1 VLGTTDDVPARML
14 PVRKRVSVVRF
25 FDEPMLTLARW
36 VSERYV
42 VPLAAVLKRLTPPR
56 VVSEEGEPVGEG
68 EVLRAAD
75 PTRPHAPDLALATAE
90 DLGPATPAIL
100 ADAYRN
106 GSAVLEAIGERR
118 AAGFVLRPAPEDEA
132 ALAVETV
139 AACLAAGRRAIVL
152 VPEARPVPA
161 TAAAVL
167 GAFGDRAV
175 AFLGGDRRAR
185 YRTWLEV
192 ADGRGDVIVGTRPG
206 VYAPVRD
213 LGLIHVSRES
223 HPAHREDRAPY
234 SHVRDVALQRTRVEG
249 ATAVLSALCPS
260 SEAASMGFPEVA
272 TTSRRWPAVEIVA
285 PGPEG
290 RAPRLVQ
297 ALRRAGRGFIY
308 SPLRGYGVAQV
319 CRTCGAAA
327 TCSACG
333 GLLRIEDRVVRCV
346 VCEAEGRCASCGGAS
361 FGIRRGGAER
371 IEEWAAAVARSKV
384 RRIERPRMPRDGEVL
399 IGGPEVVRDLGPAGL
414 DLVAIVD
421 ADLAERRPG
430 LNSRARAVSVWMEAV
445 AWAQPSGR
453 AIVQATRPRDPAI
466 QAIVR
471 GNPARF
477 HEDDRSR
484 RAEAGFPVAA
494 PVFRVAG
501 APGLEEHLLAFDP
514 ITLLTSATG
523 DQTICLLALEID
535 RLPRF
540 GRTMRDLAARG
551 EVTRVEAEP
560 HL

>member
-1 VLGTTDDVPARML
+1 VLGTTDDVPARIL

-56 VVSEEGEPVGEG
+56 VASEEGGPGIEG
-68 EVLRAAD
+68 EVLRVAD
-75 PTRPHAPDLALATAE
+75 PTRPNASDLAIATTSCLAE
-90 DLGPATPAIL
+90 R
-100 ADAYRN
+100 YRN
-106 GSAVLEAIGERR
+106 GPALLEAIGERR
-118 AAGFVLRPAPEDEA
+118 AAAFVLRPAPEDEA

-139 AACLAAGRRAIVL
+139 AACLEAGRRAIVL
-152 VPEARPVPA
+152 VPEAKPVPA
-161 TAAAVL
+161 TAGAVL

-192 ADGRGDVIVGTRPG
+192 ADGRGDVIVGTRPA

-234 SHVRDVALQRTRVEG
+234 SHVRDVVLQRTRQEG
-249 ATAVLSALCPS
+249 GTAVLSALCPS
-260 SEAASMGFPEVA
+260 SEAASLGLPEVA
-272 TTSRRWPAVEIVA
+272 SISRRWPAVEVVT

-290 RAPRLVQ
+290 RAPRLVH
-297 ALRRAGRGFIY
+297 ALRQAGRGFIY
-308 SPLRGYGVAQV
+308 SPLRGYGVAQI
-319 CRTCGAAA
+319 CRSCGAAA

-333 GLLRIEDRVVRCV
+333 GVLRIEERVVRCV
-346 VCEAEGRCASCGGAS
+346 VCEAEGRCASCGGAA

-371 IEEWAAAVARSKV
+371 IEEWAARVARGKV
-384 RRIERPRMPRDGEVL
+384 RRIERPRLPRDGEVL
-399 IGGPEVVRDLGPAGL
+399 IGGSEVVRDLGPAGL
-414 DLVAIVD
+414 ELVAIVD

-430 LNSRARAVSVWMEAV
+430 LSSRARALSVWMEAI
-445 AWAQPSGR
+445 AWAHPGGR
-453 AIVQATRPRDPAI
+453 AVVQASRPRDPAI

-471 GNPARF
+471 GNPSRF
-477 HEDDRSR
+477 HDDDRGR
-484 RAEAGFPVAA
+484 RADAGFPVAA

-501 APGLEEHLLAFDP
+501 APGLEDHLTGLDP
-514 ITLLTSATG
+514 ITLLTSTAG
-523 DQTICLLALEID
+523 DQTVCLLALAPD
-535 RLPRF
+535 HLPRF
-540 GRTMRDLAARG
+540 GRAMRDLAARG
-551 EVTRVEAEP
+551 EVSRVEAEP